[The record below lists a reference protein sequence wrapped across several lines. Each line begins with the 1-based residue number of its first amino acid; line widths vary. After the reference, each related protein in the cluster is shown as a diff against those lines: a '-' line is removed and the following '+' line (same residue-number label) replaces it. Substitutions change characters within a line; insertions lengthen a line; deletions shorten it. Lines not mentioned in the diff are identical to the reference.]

1 MTLENNPVPKLSLI
15 EPEPAPVEYN
25 STHSLKLG
33 PLALP
38 RDPIPS
44 SATYVRN
51 GL

>member
-1 MTLENNPVPKLSLI
+1 MTLENNPISKLSLI

-25 STHSLKLG
+25 STHSQLG

-38 RDPIPS
+38 RDPIPP
-44 SATYVRN
+44 SAAYVRN